1 MSEKDKNTVD
11 LDELFNDPLVVDP
24 FTISV
29 ADDNNFDWDSM
40 GTITL
45 SNTSDSSIILGP
57 YGPLSDTIT
66 FDDTVWTSKQS
77 IQIGNTTITE
87 DTVKNL
93 EALVETIQNLPEDN
107 EFRTMFESI
116 LILKKLKNEN

>member
-29 ADDNNFDWDSM
+29 ADDNNFDWDSI

-45 SNTSDSSIILGP
+45 STTSDSSIILGP
-57 YGPLSDTIT
+57 LGPLSDTIT
-66 FDDTVWTSKQS
+66 FDDTVWTSKPS